1 MSSSRVRPQ
10 FPADDGGPRRAGMA
24 ATGGGGEHGG
34 MTSQI
39 TTYVVLLRGVNL
51 GPHRRVSADDL
62 RSAAADAGL
71 DDARTHATSG
81 NLVAAAP
88 AGASADDV
96 AATVSAALA
105 ERVGAEVP
113 AVALDAGRLAAI
125 VAANPF
131 PAAARDDPAHL
142 QVHVGPE
149 PVDATGIAKL
159 DLANPGRELLAV
171 ADGVLYV
178 HYQDGIGRS
187 RLTTA
192 ALDRAAGTWTTG
204 RNWNT
209 VLRLHAMATA

>member
-1 MSSSRVRPQ
+1 
-10 FPADDGGPRRAGMA
+10 
-24 ATGGGGEHGG
+24 

-71 DDARTHATSG
+71 ADARTYATSG
-81 NLVAAAP
+81 NVVAAAP
-88 AGASADDV
+88 VDTSAADV
-96 AATVSAALA
+96 AAKVSAALA
-105 ERVGAEVP
+105 ERLGAEVP
-113 AVALDAGRLAAI
+113 SVALDAGRLAAI

-142 QVHVGPE
+142 QVHVGQE
-149 PVDATGIAKL
+149 PVDATGIARL

-171 ADGVLYV
+171 VDGVLYV

-187 RLTTA
+187 RLTAA
-192 ALDRAAGTWTTG
+192 ALDRATGTWTTG

-209 VLRLHAMATA
+209 VLRLHAMATG